1 MFELLVGFFLLGT
14 LNLAFRENSEGEE
27 STFDPAAAIL
37 EELGVSVY
45 EHTPLAV
52 IEEEIVAVS
61 ANSDDIEPAFL
72 RPQSD
77 RICANSGMSSF
88 E

>member
-45 EHTPLAV
+45 EHTPIAV
-52 IEEEIVAVS
+52 IEEEIVGVS
-61 ANSDDIEPAFL
+61 ANSDEIEPAFL
-72 RPQSD
+72 RPPSD